1 MTELS
6 SMLIDDGYKQG
17 FGQGELK
24 KSVEVSKIAMDQGMS
39 DELISELVGL
49 SIREIKIIR
58 IVIETDKTN

>member
-6 SMLIDDGYKQG
+6 TMLIEDGYKQG
-17 FGQGELK
+17 FEQGELK
-24 KSVEVSKIAMDQGMS
+24 KSIEVSKIAINQGMS

-58 IVIETDKTN
+58 MAIETDKTK

>member
-1 MTELS
+1 MHAHKEKRS
-6 SMLIDDGYKQG
+6 EDGYKQG
-17 FGQGELK
+17 FEQDKLK
-24 KSVEVSKIAMDQGMS
+24 KSIEVAKIGINQGMS